1 MEGERVLKCH
11 LVDLGGDKVDP
22 HLEVGIVTEIGT
34 PPKEGA
40 EVDIG
45 LGVSSAEHLIIS
57 CTFNTYRYYYIIT
70 TTIYST
76 TGQLPSLHTPT

>member
-45 LGVSSAEHLIIS
+45 LGEYLE
-57 CTFNTYRYYYIIT
+57 
-70 TTIYST
+70 
-76 TGQLPSLHTPT
+76 

>member
-45 LGVSSAEHLIIS
+45 LAPTLRADHTVVHLAGGGAEAGAELLI
-57 CTFNTYRYYYIIT
+57 F
-70 TTIYST
+70 
-76 TGQLPSLHTPT
+76 